1 MASPDPDISRM
12 LGQIDG
18 KLDSLISAA
27 KEHRDDDTRRF
38 TDVYRRL
45 DNCDEDINKAKG
57 AKGVLLWMVG
67 GGAAAIGG
75 LVAVAAK
82 AFGVK

>member
-1 MASPDPDISRM
+1 MADPDISRM

-18 KLDSLISAA
+18 KLDSLIASAR
-27 KEHRDDDTRRF
+27 EHRDDDTRRF

-45 DNCDEDINKAKG
+45 DKNDEAINQAKG
-57 AKGVLLWMVG
+57 AKGVVLWLIG
-67 GGAAAIGG
+67 GGAAAVGG
-75 LVAVAAK
+75 LVAIAAK